1 MMLPEQN
8 SPPQNPAH
16 RVRSERDLIRQ
27 IALLS
32 FAAFAASGAARITD
46 PLLPQLADAF
56 AVSAG
61 QAAQTVSGFALAY
74 GLLQLL
80 YGPLGDRFG
89 KYRVISYAM
98 LASMVGAVGT
108 AMAESFSTLMLFR
121 ILNGATA
128 AAAVPLSM
136 AWIADNVPYERR
148 QPVLAYFLIG
158 QIFGIISGQ
167 LFGGLFAD
175 LTGWR
180 GAFWFML
187 VAFGVVGAALVSEL
201 KHSPDVDSAA
211 ESPHPGLGF
220 MQRFQAVLSTRW
232 ARIILI
238 GVCLEGACVF
248 GGLAYVPTYL
258 HTRFGISL
266 TLAGGLMAVFGL
278 GGLSYALFAKHF
290 VGKLGERG
298 LAIAGGFSLGAAY
311 LFFIFAS
318 HWLWAVP
325 GAFCAGIGYY
335 MIHNTFQLNATQ
347 MAPAH
352 RGTAVALFASLF
364 FFGQSGGVAL
374 NALVIDHIGFT
385 PALAI
390 PAVAL
395 PLIGL
400 VFALLLAR
408 KAAHG

>member
-1 MMLPEQN
+1 MMSSVPPPEAR
-8 SPPQNPAH
+8 PAAPA
-16 RVRSERDLIRQ
+16 RSEGDLLRQ
-27 IALLS
+27 ISLLS
-32 FAAFAASGAARITD
+32 VAAFASSGAARITD
-46 PLLPQLADAF
+46 PLLPQLAEAF
-56 AVSAG
+56 AISAG
-61 QAAQTVSGFALAY
+61 QAAHAVSGFALAY

-98 LASMVGAVGT
+98 LASMAGALGT
-108 AMAESFSTLMLFR
+108 AMAEDFSMLLFFR
-121 ILNGATA
+121 VLNGATA
-128 AAAVPLSM
+128 AAAIPLSM

-187 VAFGVVGAALVSEL
+187 FAFGIVGVLLLAEVRR
-201 KHSPDVDSAA
+201 SPAIDSAA
-211 ESPHPGLGF
+211 DRQHADLGF
-220 MQRFQAVLSTRW
+220 LARFRAVLGTRW
-232 ARIILI
+232 ARIILV

-278 GGLSYALFAKHF
+278 GGLSYALFARHF

-298 LAIAGGFSLGAAY
+298 LAIAGGFSLSAAY
-311 LFFIFAS
+311 LFFIFAD

-335 MIHNTFQLNATQ
+335 MIHNTFQINATQ

-352 RGTAVALFASLF
+352 RGTAVALFAALF
-364 FFGQSGGVAL
+364 FLGQSGGVSL
-374 NALVIDHIGFT
+374 NALVIDHAGFGW
-385 PALAI
+385 AFAI
-390 PAVAL
+390 PALAL

-400 VFALLLAR
+400 AFAALLAR
-408 KAAHG
+408 RGG

>member
-1 MMLPEQN
+1 MMSSVPPPEAR
-8 SPPQNPAH
+8 PAAPA
-16 RVRSERDLIRQ
+16 RSEGDLLRQ
-27 IALLS
+27 ISLLS
-32 FAAFAASGAARITD
+32 VAAFASSGAARITD
-46 PLLPQLADAF
+46 PLLPQLAEAF
-56 AVSAG
+56 AISAG
-61 QAAQTVSGFALAY
+61 QAAHAVSGFALAY

-98 LASMVGAVGT
+98 LASMAGALGT
-108 AMAESFSTLMLFR
+108 AMAEDFSMLLFFR
-121 ILNGATA
+121 VLNGATA
-128 AAAVPLSM
+128 AAAIPLSM

-187 VAFGVVGAALVSEL
+187 FAFGIVGVLLLAEVRR
-201 KHSPDVDSAA
+201 SPAIDSAA
-211 ESPHPGLGF
+211 DRQHADLGF
-220 MQRFQAVLSTRW
+220 LARFRAVLGTRW
-232 ARIILI
+232 ARIILV

-278 GGLSYALFAKHF
+278 GGLSYALFARHF

-298 LAIAGGFSLGAAY
+298 LAIAGGFSLSAAY
-311 LFFIFAS
+311 LFFIFAD

-335 MIHNTFQLNATQ
+335 MIHNTFQINATQ

-352 RGTAVALFASLF
+352 RGTAVALFAALF
-364 FFGQSGGVAL
+364 FLGQSGGVSL
-374 NALVIDHIGFT
+374 NALVIDHAGFGW
-385 PALAI
+385 AFAI
-390 PAVAL
+390 PAIAL

-400 VFALLLAR
+400 AFAALLAR
-408 KAAHG
+408 RGG

>member
-1 MMLPEQN
+1 MSAAP
-8 SPPQNPAH
+8 SPA
-16 RVRSERDLIRQ
+16 SSSASGERTLIRQ
-27 IALLS
+27 IVLLS
-32 FAAFAASGAARITD
+32 VAAFASSGAARITD

-61 QAAQTVSGFALAY
+61 QAAYAVSGFALAY

-98 LASMVGAVGT
+98 LASMAGALGT
-108 AMAESFSTLMLFR
+108 AMADSFSLLLFFR
-121 ILNGATA
+121 VLNGATA
-128 AAAVPLSM
+128 AAAIPLSM

-187 VAFGVVGAALVSEL
+187 LAFGVVGALLVAEV
-201 KHSPDVDSAA
+201 KRSPTIDSAA
-211 ESPHPGLGF
+211 HGPHTDLGF
-220 MQRFQAVLSTRW
+220 LQRFRAVLASRW
-232 ARIILI
+232 ARIILV

-258 HTRFGISL
+258 HTQFGISL

-278 GGLSYALFAKHF
+278 GGLSYALFARRF
-290 VGKLGERG
+290 VGLLGERG
-298 LAIAGGFSLGAAY
+298 LAVAGGFSLSAAY
-311 LFFIFAS
+311 LFFIFAP
-318 HWLWAVP
+318 HWGWAVP

-335 MIHNTFQLNATQ
+335 MLHNTFQINATQ

-364 FFGQSGGVAL
+364 FLGQSGGVSL
-374 NALVIDHIGFT
+374 NALVIDHLGFT
-385 PALAI
+385 QAFAI

-395 PLIGL
+395 PLIGV

-408 KAAHG
+408 KSAGG

>member
-1 MMLPEQN
+1 MMTNAAQN
-8 SPPQNPAH
+8 
-16 RVRSERDLIRQ
+16 EGTLIRQ

-32 FAAFAASGAARITD
+32 VAAFASSGAARITD

-56 AVSAG
+56 AISAG
-61 QAAQTVSGFALAY
+61 KAAYAVSGFALAY
-74 GLLQLL
+74 GALQLL

-98 LASMVGAVGT
+98 LASMAGALGT
-108 AMAESFSTLMLFR
+108 ALAGDFSTLVLFR
-121 ILNGATA
+121 VLNGATA
-128 AAAVPLSM
+128 AAAIPLSM

-187 VAFGVVGAALVSEL
+187 VAFGVVGLLLIREL
-201 KHSPDVDSAA
+201 RRSPAIDSAGEKA
-211 ESPHPGLGF
+211 HPDLGF
-220 MQRFQAVLSTRW
+220 LQRFQAVLSSGW
-232 ARIILI
+232 ARTILI
-238 GVCLEGACVF
+238 GVCFEGACVF

-258 HTRFGISL
+258 HRHFGISL
-266 TLAGGLMAVFGL
+266 TLAGGLMAMFGF
-278 GGLSYALFAKHF
+278 GGLSYALFAKRF
-290 VGKLGERG
+290 VGTLGERG
-298 LAIAGGFSLGAAY
+298 LAIAGGFSLGSAY
-311 LFFIFAS
+311 LIFILAP

-335 MIHNTFQLNATQ
+335 MLHNTFQINATQ

-352 RGTAVALFASLF
+352 RGTAVALFAALF
-364 FFGQSGGVAL
+364 FLGQSGGVSL
-374 NALVIDHIGFT
+374 NSLVIDNIGFV
-385 PALAI
+385 PAFAI

-395 PLIGL
+395 PLIGI
-400 VFALLLAR
+400 VFAMLLGR
-408 KAAHG
+408 KAAQT

>member
-1 MMLPEQN
+1 MTQAT
-8 SPPQNPAH
+8 PPDTGAANPAA
-16 RVRSERDLIRQ
+16 RERDLFRQ
-27 IALLS
+27 IFLLS
-32 FAAFAASGAARITD
+32 VAAFASSGAARITD
-46 PLLPQLADAF
+46 PLLPQLSEAF
-56 AVSAG
+56 SISAG
-61 QAAQTVSGFALAY
+61 QAAYAVSGFALAY

-98 LASMVGAVGT
+98 LASMAGALGT
-108 AMAESFSTLMLFR
+108 AMASNFSMLLFFR
-121 ILNGATA
+121 VLNGATA
-128 AAAVPLSM
+128 AAAIPLSM
-136 AWIADNVPYERR
+136 AWIADNVAYERR

-187 VAFGVVGAALVSEL
+187 FAFGIVGILLVMEV
-201 KHSPDVDSAA
+201 KRSPNVDSAA
-211 ESPHPGLGF
+211 EQGHSDLGF
-220 MQRFQAVLSTRW
+220 LQRFKAVLSSGW
-232 ARIILI
+232 ARIILV

-258 HTRFGISL
+258 HTHFNISL

-278 GGLSYALFAKHF
+278 GGLSYALFAKRF
-290 VGKLGERG
+290 VTRLGERG
-298 LAIAGGFSLGAAY
+298 LAIAGGFSLSASY
-311 LFFIFAS
+311 LFFIFAP

-335 MIHNTFQLNATQ
+335 MLHNTFQTNATQ

-364 FFGQSGGVAL
+364 FFGQSGGVSL
-374 NALVIDHIGFT
+374 NALVIDHVGFT
-385 PALAI
+385 MAFAI
-390 PAVAL
+390 PA
-395 PLIGL
+395 IGL
-400 VFALLLAR
+400 PTIGLIFAALLGR
-408 KAAHG
+408 KAKAGN

>member
-1 MMLPEQN
+1 MMSSVPPIELPAAA
-8 SPPQNPAH
+8 PA
-16 RVRSERDLIRQ
+16 RSERDLLRQ
-27 IALLS
+27 ISLLS
-32 FAAFAASGAARITD
+32 VAAFASSGAARITD
-46 PLLPQLADAF
+46 PLLPQLAEAF
-56 AVSAG
+56 AISAG
-61 QAAQTVSGFALAY
+61 QAAHAVSGFALAY

-98 LASMVGAVGT
+98 LASMAGALGT
-108 AMAESFSTLMLFR
+108 AMAEDFSMLLCFR
-121 ILNGATA
+121 VLNGATA
-128 AAAVPLSM
+128 AAAIPLSM

-187 VAFGVVGAALVSEL
+187 FAFGIVGVLLLAEVRR
-201 KHSPDVDSAA
+201 SPAIDSAA
-211 ESPHPGLGF
+211 DRQHVDLGF
-220 MQRFQAVLSTRW
+220 LARFRAVLSTRW
-232 ARIILI
+232 ARIILV

-278 GGLSYALFAKHF
+278 GGLSYALFARHF

-298 LAIAGGFSLGAAY
+298 LAIAGGFSLSAAY
-311 LFFIFAS
+311 LFFVFAA
-318 HWLWAVP
+318 HWLWAIP

-335 MIHNTFQLNATQ
+335 MIHNTFQINATQ

-352 RGTAVALFASLF
+352 RGTAVALFAALF
-364 FFGQSGGVAL
+364 FLGQSGGVAL
-374 NALVIDHIGFT
+374 NALVIDHAGFGW
-385 PALAI
+385 AFAI
-390 PAVAL
+390 PALAL

-400 VFALLLAR
+400 AFAALLAR
-408 KAAHG
+408 RGG

>member
-1 MMLPEQN
+1 MM
-8 SPPQNPAH
+8 SDAAPA
-16 RVRSERDLIRQ
+16 RKEGDLIRQ

-32 FAAFAASGAARITD
+32 VAAFASSGAARITD

-61 QAAQTVSGFALAY
+61 QAAYAVSGFALAY

-98 LASMVGAVGT
+98 LASMIGALGT
-108 AMAESFSTLMLFR
+108 ALAGNFSMLVAFR
-121 ILNGATA
+121 VLNGATA
-128 AAAVPLSM
+128 AAAIPLSM

-187 VAFGVVGAALVSEL
+187 LAFGIVGILLVLEL
-201 KHSPDVDSAA
+201 KRSPHIDSAG
-211 ESPHPGLGF
+211 ERPHPGLTF
-220 MQRFQAVLSTRW
+220 AQRFRAVLSTRW
-232 ARIILI
+232 ARIILV
-238 GVCLEGACVF
+238 GVCFEGACVF

-258 HTRFGISL
+258 HTHFGISL
-266 TLAGGLMAVFGL
+266 TLAGGLMAVFGF

-290 VGKLGERG
+290 VGTLGERG
-298 LAIAGGFSLGAAY
+298 LAIAGGCSLGLAY
-311 LFFIFAS
+311 LIFLAAP
-318 HWLWAVP
+318 HWWWAAP

-335 MIHNTFQLNATQ
+335 MLHNTFQINATQ

-364 FFGQSGGVAL
+364 FFGQSGGVSL
-374 NALVIDHIGFT
+374 NALVIDHLGFT
-385 PALAI
+385 PAFAI

-395 PLIGL
+395 PLIGV
-400 VFALLLAR
+400 VFAILLGR
-408 KAAHG
+408 KAGQV

>member
-1 MMLPEQN
+1 MTN
-8 SPPQNPAH
+8 ATPPNVGAANPAA
-16 RVRSERDLIRQ
+16 RERDLFRQ

-32 FAAFAASGAARITD
+32 FAAFASSGAARITD

-56 AVSAG
+56 SVSAG
-61 QAAQTVSGFALAY
+61 QAAQAVSYFALAY
-74 GLLQLL
+74 GLFQLL
-80 YGPLGDRFG
+80 YGPLADRFG

-98 LASMVGAVGT
+98 LASMAGALGT
-108 AMAESFSTLMLFR
+108 AMAENFSMLLVFR
-121 ILNGATA
+121 VLNGATA

-158 QIFGIISGQ
+158 QIFGIIAGQ

-187 VAFGVVGAALVSEL
+187 VAFGVVGSLLVAEM
-201 KHSPDVDSAA
+201 KRSPDVDSAA
-211 ESPHPGLGF
+211 EKQHVNLSSI
-220 MQRFQAVLSTRW
+220 QRFKAVLSTRW
-232 ARIILI
+232 AYIILI

-278 GGLSYALFAKHF
+278 GGLSYALFAKYF

-298 LAIAGGFSLGAAY
+298 LAIAGGFSLCAAY
-311 LFFIFAS
+311 LFFIFAQ
-318 HWLWAVP
+318 HWLWALP

-364 FFGQSGGVAL
+364 FFGQSGGVSL
-374 NALVIDHIGFT
+374 NAFVIDHIGFT
-385 PALAI
+385 MAFTI

-395 PLIGL
+395 PVIGL
-400 VFALLLAR
+400 IFAALLGR
-408 KAAHG
+408 KAKASS